1 MLLTP
6 DWLAEFQSRVG
17 SAVFAQARSSLAKE
31 AEGFRAF
38 LPDLPERQAGYYH
51 EFFCPDHAVGLIFD
65 PREPSHHVCPQDGA
79 VFSGEPFDSAWRWS
93 VNDRLSDAALR
104 LAVHSILPAWDD
116 PGAPEKASGDRGIVR
131 HILEGYADRYRT
143 MPPAFE
149 EHGHHPGVVTWSGL
163 DESVWIIRLAWA
175 HAIVEDSLSAELNQH
190 IREDL
195 LRPASDHLFRVLY
208 PGIHNATNWNNA
220 AIITLSLALED
231 AERLQQVL
239 QGPNGLYAQLREG
252 VGSDGFWWEGS
263 LSYHYYTLA
272 ALVWTVRALRS
283 SGHSFE
289 DDGTLPN
296 MFRAPIFQAF
306 PDLTLPAINDCW
318 SFIKLTGRVGH
329 GIPSSP
335 EFYETAWAW
344 YGEPEFA
351 WVLNQNVPL
360 QERTGLE
367 VLLDGVEEISEAAE
381 PVFEGSH
388 MVDSGV
394 AIFRSSGPREQQSYL
409 LLKAGP
415 DGGVHGHPDQLGIQL
430 FVQGE
435 RLTSDLGTPGYGIDL
450 NESWYRQTASHSTVT
465 LDGRSQPP
473 GVGQVRTFWTGPEFG
488 VVDGTVTWDE
498 GDYAGVRLRR
508 VLLWREPYFV
518 DVFDVEC
525 ADSRCADWIYHN
537 RGSLVE
543 VSAGQPQREGLSGEG
558 GYGHFD
564 ELVRLE
570 QNGGNRLVWEMGKA
584 RLEFYW
590 PQQEDAEVMV
600 GTAPSNP
607 ASETLSVLIRRLTSS
622 RSRFLGL
629 FVPGQVGGVSRILGP
644 PGWEMDGGTCRLTVN
659 TPQGNDLWLI
669 GTDPAAA
676 QLSAR

>member
-1 MLLTP
+1 MLLTAA
-6 DWLAEFQSRVG
+6 WLAEFQSRVG
-17 SAVFAQARSSLAKE
+17 GAAFAPARRALAEE
-31 AEGFRAF
+31 ADGYRDF
-38 LPDLPERQAGYYH
+38 LPDLPNRQAGYYH
-51 EFFCPDHAVGLIFD
+51 EFFCPDHAVELIFD
-65 PREPSHHVCPQDGA
+65 PRRPSHHVCPQDGT

-104 LAVHSILPAWDD
+104 LAVHSILPDGDEA
-116 PGAPEKASGDRGIVR
+116 GASEKASGDHRVVR

-143 MPPAFE
+143 IPHAPE
-149 EHGHHPGVVTWSGL
+149 EHGNHPGVVTWSGL

-175 HAIVEDSLSAELNQH
+175 HAIVEDSLSADLNQH

-208 PGIHNATNWNNA
+208 HGIHNATNWNNA

-231 AERLQQVL
+231 AERVQQVL
-239 QGPNGLYAQLREG
+239 EGSDGLYAQLREG

-272 ALVWTVRALRS
+272 ALVWTVRSLRS
-283 SGHSFE
+283 SGHGFE
-289 DDGTLPN
+289 DDGTLLN
-296 MFRAPIFQAF
+296 MLRAPIFQAF

-318 SFIKLTGRVGH
+318 SFIELTGRVGH
-329 GIPSSP
+329 GIPTSA
-335 EFYETAWAW
+335 EFYETALAW

-351 WVLNQNVPL
+351 WVLNQNAPL
-360 QERTGLE
+360 QARTGLE
-367 VLLDGVEEISEAAE
+367 VLLDGVEEIPEAAE
-381 PVFEGSH
+381 PVFEGIH

-394 AIFRSSGPREQQSYL
+394 AIFRSSGPRKDQSYL
-409 LLKAGP
+409 LLRSGP

-430 FVQGE
+430 FVRGE

-465 LDGRSQPP
+465 IDGRSQPQAL
-473 GVGQVRTFWTGPEFG
+473 GQVSNFRTGPGFG
-488 VVDGTVTWDE
+488 VVDGCVAWDE

-508 VLLWREPYFV
+508 TLLWREPYFV

-525 ADSRCADWIYHN
+525 GDPRRADWIYHN

-543 VSAGQPQREGLSGEG
+543 QPAGQRRLEALKGESGFA
-558 GYGHFD
+558 HFK
-564 ELVRLE
+564 EVVRLE
-570 QNGGNRLVWEMGKA
+570 QNGDNRLAWEMGKA

-590 PQQEDAEVMV
+590 PQQQDAEVMV

-607 ASETLSVLIRRLTSS
+607 ASEKLSVLIRRLTSP

-629 FVPGQVGGVSRILGP
+629 FVPGQAGRGSPILSP
-644 PGWEMDGGTCRLTVN
+644 PRWEMDGETCRLTVA
-659 TPQGNDLWLI
+659 TSQGSDLWLI
-669 GTDPAAA
+669 GADPAAA
-676 QLSAR
+676 QLSTF